1 MMGIPVEKNALSVV
15 QARKKIRSFEERA
28 RRLRKSIWYHEAQ
41 GDLVDF
47 LAAQVSECDQN
58 VDRHIDNLQSFRQ
71 PKRNVRQNRIG
82 SVLTSLADSLDAV
95 IGNCNLAAARLAEP
109 DEHVEDGFIFTG
121 LAILLRRIC
130 KANGLPFKIRKDTD
144 KMSDA
149 KQHSP
154 FIRFIDTLLERL
166 ALPRISRDAM
176 ANRILRL
183 EERLPKRDRSKI
195 KK

>member
-1 MMGIPVEKNALSVV
+1 MRIPVEKNALSVV
-15 QARKKIRSFEERA
+15 QTRKKIRSFEKQA
-28 RRLRKSIWYHEAQ
+28 RRLRKSIWYHETQ
-41 GDLVDF
+41 GGLADF
-47 LAAQVSECDQN
+47 LAAQVSDCDP
-58 VDRHIDNLQSFRQ
+58 HKDNLQRFRQ
-71 PKRNVRQNRIG
+71 SKRNVRQNRSG
-82 SVLTSLADSLDAV
+82 SVLASLADSLDAV
-95 IGNCNLAAARLAEP
+95 IADCDLAATRLAGS

-121 LAILLRRIC
+121 LAIFLRRIC

-144 KMSDA
+144 KMSDV

-154 FIRFIDTLLERL
+154 FIRFIDTLRERL

-183 EERLPKRDRSKI
+183 ENRLPKRDRSKI